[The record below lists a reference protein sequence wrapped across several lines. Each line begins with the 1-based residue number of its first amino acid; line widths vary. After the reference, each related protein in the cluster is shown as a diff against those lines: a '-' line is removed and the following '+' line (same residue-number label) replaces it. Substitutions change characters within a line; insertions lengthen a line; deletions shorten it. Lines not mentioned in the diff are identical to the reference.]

1 MTSWKKGTNS
11 LFYGLCLSVLLWAV
25 YSGIFWKQKLKKNYS
40 VTDEYFIIQKDNN
53 TKHSQGTTSPNQLW
67 NPIKVKHRVTS
78 REFFVFVIIFL

>member
-1 MTSWKKGTNS
+1 MACVCRFYCEQYILVYFGNKK
-11 LFYGLCLSVLLWAV
+11 
-25 YSGIFWKQKLKKNYS
+25 KKKNYS

-78 REFFVFVIIFL
+78 RESFVFVIIFL